1 MERGVVTGK
10 SSKLTNKN
18 NLLNRINRYK
28 MFYLLM
34 LPGFV
39 FLVLFKYIP
48 MLGLRYAFYDY
59 DLRGV
64 GDFIG
69 FTHFIDA
76 FNTEGFIRAFRN
88 TLILS
93 SLNIVIQ
100 MSLIITISMLL
111 NEIKNQFFKK
121 MVQTVIYL
129 PHFLSWV
136 VVGAVFNLLLSRQGG
151 MVNQII
157 QLMGSDPLYF
167 LGDVKLWRGTYL
179 FILSWREIGWGTVI
193 FLAAL
198 SGIDP
203 QLYEAAKIDG
213 ANRFQQMIYITLPH
227 LVPVIII
234 VLIMNLAK
242 IFNLFESVFVL
253 YNPLVYKV
261 SDVIQTYVYRSGI
274 SEFRYGYATAVGL
287 ARSVI
292 AFILVKGT
300 DQIVKRLRGES
311 VL

>member
-1 MERGVVTGK
+1 MQSRSALSPG
-10 SSKLTNKN
+10 N
-18 NLLNRINRYK
+18 NLFFRIKKYR

-39 FLVLFKYIP
+39 YLVLFRYLP
-48 MLGLRYAFYDY
+48 MLGLRYAFFDY

-69 FTHFIDA
+69 FEHFLDA
-76 FNTEGFIRAFRN
+76 LTSEGFIRAFKN

-93 SLNIVIQ
+93 TANIFIQ
-100 MSLIITISMLL
+100 MSLTITISLLL
-111 NEIKNQFFKK
+111 NELRNKLFKRF
-121 MVQTVIYL
+121 VQTVIYL

-136 VVGAVFNLLLSRQGG
+136 VVGALFTLILSRQGG
-151 MVNQII
+151 LVNAII
-157 QLMGSDPLYF
+157 ENMGGQVKYF

-179 FILSWREIGWGTVI
+179 FILSWREVGWGTVI

-198 SGIDP
+198 AGVDP
-203 QLYEAAKIDG
+203 QLYEAAIMDG
-213 ANRFQQMIYITLPH
+213 ANRWKQMIHITLPH
-227 LVPVIII
+227 LIPVIVI

-274 SEFRYGYATAVGL
+274 TEFRFGYATAVGL
-287 ARSVI
+287 FRSVI
-292 AFILVKGT
+292 AFVLVVSANR
-300 DQIVKRLRGES
+300 IAKRLRGEA

>member
-1 MERGVVTGK
+1 MELGK
-10 SSKLTNKN
+10 VKRNA
-18 NLLNRINRYK
+18 LLNRINRYK

-34 LPGFV
+34 LPGFA
-39 FLVLFKYIP
+39 FLIIFKYIP
-48 MLGLRYAFYDY
+48 MLGLQYAFFDY

-64 GDFIG
+64 GEFIG
-69 FTHFIDA
+69 LQHFKDA
-76 FNTEGFIRAFRN
+76 FDTEGFIRAFQN
-88 TLILS
+88 TLLLS
-93 SLNIVIQ
+93 SMNIVIQ
-100 MSLIITISMLL
+100 MSLIITISLLL
-111 NEIKNQFFKK
+111 NEIKNQFLKK
-121 MVQTVIYL
+121 LVQTVIYL

-136 VVGAVFNLLLSRQGG
+136 VVGTVFTLLLSRQGG

-157 QLMGSDPLYF
+157 RLFGGDPLYF
-167 LGDVKLWRGTYL
+167 LGDTKLWRGTFL

-203 QLYEAAKIDG
+203 QLYEAAKMDG
-213 ANRFQQMIYITLPH
+213 ANKWKQMVHITVPH

-253 YNPLVYKV
+253 YNPLVFKV

-274 SEFRYGYATAVGL
+274 TEFRYGYATAVGL

-292 AFILVKGT
+292 AFGLVKGT
-300 DQIVKRLRGES
+300 DFIVKRLRGES